1 MAIHARLNVPLKKI
15 EKLFKLEDIEGIKVD
30 SKELEQKLKEINPI
44 HAYVIVSKE
53 GNGLCSYIAYQDIRQ
68 CQKNCSCSERP
79 HKIFLYPRNFPL
91 LTHVIKMAVDLARDR
106 FDQLTEEEITAK
118 ILEEVG

>member
-1 MAIHARLNVPLKKI
+1 M
-15 EKLFKLEDIEGIKVD
+15 D

-79 HKIFLYPRNFPL
+79 HKIFLYPRNFPM
-91 LTHVIKMAVDLARDR
+91 LTHVIKRAILAVYDYPEMTIEQIAA
-106 FDQLTEEEITAK
+106 Q
-118 ILEEVG
+118 ILEEIN